1 MTPAD
6 DLDSSCEQS
15 LTPAPTV
22 VLDTNAVLDWLL
34 FADARMAPLASAVT
48 DGRLRWIATAR
59 MRDEFAHVLARGLAA
74 TRRADPAVLAAAWQ
88 RHCHEQPTPPPAI
101 AARLHC
107 RDPDDQM
114 FLDLGLACGARW
126 LVSRDRALLHLRR
139 RAQAQGLAIVTPEQ
153 WRPQ

>member
-34 FADARMAPLASAVT
+34 FADPRMAPLASAVT

-74 TRRADPAVLAAAWQ
+74 TRRADPAVLAAAWH
-88 RHCHEQPTPPPAI
+88 RHCCERPTPLAMPVVTCTGTSTVDDED
-101 AARLHC
+101 AAPL
-107 RDPDDQM
+107 
-114 FLDLGLACGARW
+114 
-126 LVSRDRALLHLRR
+126 SRFDRR
-139 RAQAQGLAIVTPEQ
+139 
-153 WRPQ
+153 